1 MVRALHTPR
10 HARGQ
15 RFMTA
20 ERRIGFLLHPG
31 EQPAVQQGM
40 ARAQACGF
48 DVWTAVDDVDTV
60 VADNAANTVLLVT
73 IGGDG
78 TFLYGARLAAP
89 LGIPLMGANRGR
101 LGFLND
107 VEIDELPD
115 AISRFAA
122 KTYRIQRR
130 SLIDVELAGDANGA
144 HALALNEV
152 VVRAR
157 DVNVARLRVDADSDL
172 LGVFDADGV
181 VVATATG
188 STAYA
193 LSAGGPPVDPRL
205 RALVVVPLAPHAVIS
220 RAVVI
225 PDAVR
230 VRVTVER
237 GHVFVA
243 VDGASIGD
251 LTDDGDVLVR
261 PGPDLAVV
269 RFADSPTFHERLRQ
283 KFRFGVPHK
292 ELETRDTVD
301 AEPERLEPGKAL
313 HDAS

>member
-1 MVRALHTPR
+1 
-10 HARGQ
+10 
-15 RFMTA
+15 
-20 ERRIGFLLHPG
+20 
-31 EQPAVQQGM
+31 M

-60 VADNAANTVLLVT
+60 VAENAADTVLLVT

-89 LGIPLMGANRGR
+89 LGIPVMGANRGR

-130 SLIDVELAGDANGA
+130 SLVETSIREGGTVK
-144 HALALNEV
+144 HALALNEI

-157 DVNVARLRVDADSDL
+157 DVNVARLRVDADGEL
-172 LGVFDADGV
+172 LGEFDADGV

-220 RAVVI
+220 RPVVI
-225 PDAVR
+225 PDAVHVT
-230 VRVTVER
+230 VRVEHGV
-237 GHVFVA
+237 VFAAADGRSIAWMSAGDEIKVA
-243 VDGASIGD
+243 
-251 LTDDGDVLVR
+251 
-261 PGPDLAVV
+261 PGPELELV
-269 RFADSPTFHERLRQ
+269 RFADSPSFQERLRD

-292 ELETRDTVD
+292 DLVLPR
-301 AEPERLEPGKAL
+301 
-313 HDAS
+313 DASIDARGERHGTS